1 MSETEDLLLQILFR
15 NYDEEVARNEL
26 IDNKNSQMIVLAGTM
41 LTLQATLFTTSL
53 LNEFVYNKI
62 PLDLRYWILGLF
74 ICSLITSVVSM
85 IFFIWAYRF
94 VGVFH
99 QSPTANYV
107 RTTYNKKRS
116 KSEIIE
122 KTLTKMPDTINE
134 NKKLMSKKV
143 KLGSIGFAGIIINII
158 FILLFVSLLIYCFI

>member
-1 MSETEDLLLQILFR
+1 MSETNDLLLEILFR

-26 IDNKNSQMIVLAGTM
+26 IDSKNSQMIVLTGTM
-41 LTLQATLFTTSL
+41 LTLQATLFTTGL
-53 LNEFVYNKI
+53 LNEFVYGKI
-62 PLDLRYWILGLF
+62 PIDLRSWILGLF
-74 ICSLITSVVSM
+74 VCSLITSVASM
-85 IFFIWAYRF
+85 IFFIWAYKF

-107 RTTYNKKRS
+107 RKSYEKKRF
-116 KSEIIE
+116 KSEIID

-134 NKKLMSKKV
+134 NKKLMTRKV
-143 KLGSIGFAGIIINII
+143 NIANKGFWGIIINII